1 MSQKRIKTLQP
12 ILLAGEQIPRPV
24 GYIAEVSEAEANALI
39 TVGYAAETKETVST
53 DGATQI
59 EGFVNR
65 LPADM
70 KKGAVDTSGR
80 TVAAADDAGDQLR
93 TNVASAQKDAGLS
106 TKAPTATATKTAA
119 KRAK

>member
-1 MSQKRIKTLQP
+1 MSTKRIKTLQP

-24 GYIAEVSEAEANALI
+24 GYVAEVSEAEANALI
-39 TVGYAAETKETVST
+39 TVGYAAETKEAASK

-70 KKGAVDTSGR
+70 KPGAVDTAGR
-80 TVAAADDAGDQLR
+80 TVATAGEQERADVAA
-93 TNVASAQKDAGLS
+93 AQKDAGVS
-106 TKAPTATATKTAA
+106 TKAPTAA
-119 KRAK
+119 KRK